1 MKLPLS
7 VLILILLLAISC
19 DKKTTD
25 AEMNFNDHIADYIQ
39 KFPYQDT
46 YNYMKKYTGGD
57 PSKLNVWVLGEEPVL
72 VKAGEDKVVRMN
84 NDTYYKLA
92 FVELSRGPVKLSST
106 NSSNDRFYS
115 FQLMDDRNVNY
126 RNVIRP
132 KGNYFLYNG
141 SKPENL
147 DGELIEVPSKIGVVI
162 VRVEVKDKN
171 NENDVNKAKSIFNG
185 ITIEGRK
192 IKEFP
197 QIDLLSSFSKEVVD
211 EANRLMDSTIQN
223 TPFSQLI
230 AGSAQ
235 VPDEVSYLRLAA
247 GTKGGW
253 GGPVTSHSAYE
264 FAFVDKQ
271 GEALDGSKG
280 DYKLTMKEPPVDAF
294 WSITVYDTDR
304 GGFFHL
310 NKDDRYHINN
320 TTAVKNEDGTI
331 TFYFRTKCQ
340 EGDVNCLEVPSGK
353 FDLVARYYLPHE
365 EIRNGKWMLPK
376 PELTKNK

>member
-1 MKLPLS
+1 MKLRLS
-7 VLILILLLAISC
+7 MLAVIILFTFAC
-19 DKKTTD
+19 DEKTG
-25 AEMNFNDHIADYIQ
+25 NDKLNLNEQVADYIQ

-46 YNYMKKYTGGD
+46 YNYMKKYTSGN

-92 FVELSRGPVKLSST
+92 FVELSRGPVKLSSS
-106 NSSNDRFYS
+106 NPPNDRFYS

-141 SKPENL
+141 SKPEIL

-171 NENDVNKAKSIFNG
+171 NEDDVNRAKSIFNG
-185 ITIEGRK
+185 ITIEGPK

-197 QIDLLSSFSKEVVD
+197 QIDLLSSFSKEVAD

-230 AGSAQ
+230 AGPGQ
-235 VPDEVSYLRLAA
+235 VPDEVSYLRLSA

-253 GGPVTSHSAYE
+253 GGPVTSHSVYE

-271 GEALDGSKG
+271 GEALNGSKG

-294 WSITVYDTDR
+294 WSVTVYDTDS
-304 GGFFHL
+304 GGFFHP

-320 TTAVKNEDGTI
+320 TTAVKNNDGTI
-331 TFYFRTKCQ
+331 TFYFRTKCK

-365 EIRNGKWMLPK
+365 EIRNGKWTLPK
-376 PELTKNK
+376 PELIKN